1 MIKITE
7 GERGMFCV
15 TISKKY
21 LIRSEGFFL
30 GKNDILTES
39 QKSEILVEMFI
50 VSSSEK
56 LWALERI

>member
-1 MIKITE
+1 MRNVLCDYFK
-7 GERGMFCV
+7 
-15 TISKKY
+15 SY

-56 LWALERI
+56 LWALERTELKG